1 MIEILLLLAAAL
13 LILAC
18 GAFVA
23 AEFAFLTVNRPEV
36 TKAAAAGDRKAVGVQ
51 SALKS
56 LSTQLS
62 GAQVGITV
70 TNLTIGFIAQPS
82 IATLVEE
89 PLTSLGLS
97 EAAAVTVSVVLALVL
112 ATGLTMIFGE
122 LVPKNLAIAKPLATA
137 RTVQGFMR
145 GFTKSTAHLIRFF
158 NGTANAI
165 LRMFGIQPTEELAS
179 ARSAEELA
187 ELVRHSA
194 VQGTLAPETAEWV
207 QRTLAFGDRR
217 ARDVMTHRGQ
227 MTTLL
232 PTAPLQQLIETAKE
246 TGHSRFPVVAAGDG
260 DGEVV
265 GIAHVRR
272 GLEVPFADRG
282 TVTVELI
289 MVPPVLVP
297 DTIELDDLL
306 DTLSDGN
313 LQIAILIDEFGDLV
327 GLVTLEDLVEEIVGN
342 VRDEHDTD
350 EQVPHRQP
358 DGSWLIPGAM
368 RPDEATDLVDV
379 PIRESEDYDT
389 LAGLMVVALGR
400 LANVGDQVSVTPTGV
415 AGESQRRID
424 LTVTAMD
431 DHRIDQIRLVVHE
444 LPPTDDGRGTEGA
457 ETGNDGRVSS

>member
-1 MIEILLLLAAAL
+1 VIEILLLLAAAL

-36 TKAAAAGDRKAVGVQ
+36 SAAAAAGDRKAVGVQ

-82 IATLVEE
+82 IATLVEG
-89 PLTSLGLS
+89 PLTGLGLS
-97 EAAAVTVSVVLALVL
+97 EGAAVTVSIVLALVL

-137 RTVQGFMR
+137 RAVQGFMR

-227 MTTLL
+227 MTTL
-232 PTAPLQQLIETAKE
+232 PASAPVHDLIALAKQ
-246 TGHSRFPVVAAGDG
+246 TGHSRFPVLAPGDG
-260 DGEVV
+260 DGGVV

-272 GLEVPFADRG
+272 ALEVPFAERG
-282 TVTVELI
+282 TVGVERI
-289 MVPPVLVP
+289 MLPPVLLP

-306 DTLSDGN
+306 DTLSEGN
-313 LQIAILIDEFGDLV
+313 LQIAILIDEFGDLA
-327 GLVTLEDLVEEIVGN
+327 GLVTLEDLVEEIVGE

-350 EQVPHRQP
+350 EQLPHHAP
-358 DGSWLIPGAM
+358 DGSWLVPGGM
-368 RPDEATDLVDV
+368 RPDEATDLTGVAI
-379 PIRESEDYDT
+379 PESEDYDT
-389 LAGLMVVALGR
+389 LAGLVVVSLGR
-400 LANVGDQVSVTPTGV
+400 LAREGDQVTISTADIPGQAPGTIV
-415 AGESQRRID
+415 

-431 DHRIDQIRLVVHE
+431 DHRIDQIRLT
-444 LPPTDDGRGTEGA
+444 LPAAPPGGPDTADDS
-457 ETGNDGRVSS
+457 DDKGRVSS